1 MTTSATTSPTKRR
14 ARPLVQ
20 WLDHKL
26 YPGVPS
32 RWDDERLRAEV
43 LKHLRPGTRLLD
55 LGAGAGI
62 VPQMNFRGLGA
73 TIYGVDPDPRVAQN
87 PHLDEAQV
95 GFGESIPYP
104 DAHFDVVVADNVLEH
119 LDDPDAVFREVA
131 RVLKPGGVFLAKT
144 PNAWHYVPTIAR
156 LTPLSFHR
164 FVCRLRGRA
173 GADTFPTRYRANTR
187 PAIAAIGARNSLALE
202 SYVTHE
208 DRPEYLR
215 ITAPTYVVGW
225 MYERAVN
232 TLPGGAQLRSV
243 LIATLRKQASELRP
257 AA

>member
-1 MTTSATTSPTKRR
+1 MTTTATTNRKP
-14 ARPLVQ
+14 ARPLVS
-20 WLDHKL
+20 WLDRTL
-26 YPGVPS
+26 YPGIAS

-43 LKHLRPGTRLLD
+43 LSHLRPGQRMLD

-62 VPQMNFRGLGA
+62 VPQMNFRGLGV
-73 TIYGVDPDPRVAQN
+73 TVCGVDPDPRVAEN
-87 PHLDEAQV
+87 PHLDEAHV

-104 DAHFDVVVADNVLEH
+104 DGHFDLVVADNVLEH

-131 RVLKPGGVFLAKT
+131 RVLRPGGLFIAKT

-156 LTPLSFHR
+156 FTPLSFHR

-173 GADTFPTRYRANTR
+173 GVDTFPTRYRANT
-187 PAIAAIGARNSLALE
+187 PSAISGHGARNGLE
-202 SYVTHE
+202 LERCVTHE

-215 ITAPTYVVGW
+215 ISAPTYLVGW
-225 MYERAVN
+225 MYERVVN
-232 TLPGGAQLRSV
+232 SVPGGERLRSV
-243 LIATLRKQASELRP
+243 LVAVLRKRVAEDRV